1 MRIKG
6 YIHMIELD
14 NNIIGI
20 KCYKHLK
27 FFYMQNGLMNM
38 YKKYLYQFNWIDLEY
53 IDKKIIKGGFSC
65 YKVDFIYQI
74 YGPGVLDKVI
84 YYDKKEVDKAT
95 LRFLDK
101 INYTMFLDL
110 EMTMPSYSFSGK
122 EFESE
127 IIQVGYELYYKD
139 NKLINTYENYVK
151 PTLEKFV
158 SSRTLKFLNL
168 TPEVLASSV
177 AYKEFYKPFAKLVKK
192 YHPAIIIYGKND
204 KLVLDRSFEINK
216 VEYLRIRYVN
226 LLNLIKA
233 FYNLKNDP
241 GLFKLYDVYYKNHE
255 IQLHD
260 ALDDS
265 HVTKL
270 VYDAFKEDVKTYKYY
285 DEIRAKF
292 NI

>member
-20 KCYKHLK
+20 KCYKHIK

-53 IDKKIIKGGFSC
+53 VDKKIIKGGFSC

-74 YGPGVLDKVI
+74 YGPGVFDKII
-84 YYDKKEVDKAT
+84 YFDKKTVDKT
-95 LRFLDK
+95 TFDFLNK
-101 INYTMFLDL
+101 IEYTMFLDL

-127 IIQVGYELYYKD
+127 IIQAGYELYKG
-139 NKLINTYENYVK
+139 NELITSYESYVK
-151 PTLEKFV
+151 PTIEKFV
-158 SSRTLKFLNL
+158 SSRTLKFLKI
-168 TPEVLASSV
+168 TPEILETSV
-177 AYKEFYKPFAKLVKK
+177 TYKEFYKPLSKLLKK

-204 KLVLDRSFEINK
+204 KIVLDKSFEINK
-216 VEYLRIRYVN
+216 VEYLKIRYVN
-226 LLNLIKA
+226 LLNLIKS

-241 GLFKLYDVYYKNHE
+241 GLFKIYDIYYENHE
-255 IQLHD
+255 IQIHD

-270 VYDAFKEDVKTYKYY
+270 VYDAFKKDIITYEFY
-285 DEIRAKF
+285 DRIRAKF